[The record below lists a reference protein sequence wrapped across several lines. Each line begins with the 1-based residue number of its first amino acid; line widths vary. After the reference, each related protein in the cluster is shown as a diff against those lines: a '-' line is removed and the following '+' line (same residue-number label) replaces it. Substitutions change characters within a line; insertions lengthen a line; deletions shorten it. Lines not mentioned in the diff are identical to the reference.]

1 LNGLIFDY
9 TDPLFGIFAIFA
21 LIFIVS
27 FLTHAYNIYME
38 RKSRK
43 EYRKLLKK
51 FELGN
56 LKEDDYIHLY
66 TTYNLPFDSIILL
79 ASSFLHKGD
88 YNKAISVYLAL
99 LEHVKDPIKKEELL
113 ELLGNTYLKGG
124 FLQRS
129 KDIYL
134 KILKFSPHNI
144 TALKNLLVISE
155 KLKNYSV
162 ALDIIESLTELNI
175 DIKTELVYIKTLK
188 IIDDSILTFEQKSL
202 KLLEI
207 YKENNLIQRL
217 VIEFL
222 LKYNKTLF
230 WENLNLFDSKSV
242 IDLLWYLDF
251 NDIDFN
257 EIEKDNFLSDLYTAK
272 GHINNS
278 TSSELFE
285 LAVLISTNNS
295 TSKVNI
301 NLNFDFICK
310 KCKKLH
316 PIYDSR
322 CPHCNSIL
330 TFQVK
335 AQLTKGYYEKNSS
348 LQ

>member
-1 LNGLIFDY
+1 VNGLFIEY
-9 TDPLFGIFAIFA
+9 RDPLFGIFVLFT
-21 LIFIVS
+21 LIFVTS
-27 FLTHAYNIYME
+27 FLTYAYNLYIE
-38 RKSRK
+38 RKSRQ

-51 FELGN
+51 FELGD

-99 LEHVKDPIKKEELL
+99 LEHIKDPVKKEELL
-113 ELLGNTYLKGG
+113 ELLGTTYYKGG

-144 TALKNLLVISE
+144 TALSYLLIIYE
-155 KLKNYSV
+155 KLKEYNEAKDV
-162 ALDIIESLTELNI
+162 LESLEELEHNI
-175 DIKTELVYIKTLK
+175 IREKVYILTLT
-188 IIDDSILTFEQKSL
+188 IIDDALLSFEQKSD
-202 KLLEI
+202 KLLHIFKLNKIVE
-207 YKENNLIQRL
+207 RL

-222 LKYNKTLF
+222 LKYNKKLF
-230 WENLNLFDSKSV
+230 WEEIEQFNLSKV
-242 IDLLWYLDF
+242 IDLLWYLNID
-251 NDIDFN
+251 DIDFDKVEQN
-257 EIEKDNFLSDLYTAK
+257 QFLKELYSARGDINSANTSD
-272 GHINNS
+272 I
-278 TSSELFE
+278 FE

-295 TSKVNI
+295 TSKVNL
-301 NLNFDFICK
+301 NLNFDFICT
-310 KCKKLH
+310 KCKVQH

-330 TFQVK
+330 TLKVK
-335 AQLTKGYYEKNSS
+335 PQLAKGYYEKNSS

>member
-1 LNGLIFDY
+1 MNGLVIEY
-9 TDPLFGIFAIFA
+9 RDPLFGIFTIFT

-27 FLTHAYNIYME
+27 FLTYAYNIYIE
-38 RKSRK
+38 KKSRK

-51 FELGN
+51 FELGD

-99 LEHVKDPIKKEELL
+99 LEHVKDPTKKEELL
-113 ELLGNTYLKGG
+113 ELLGNTYFKGG

-144 TALKNLLVISE
+144 IALKYLLLIYE
-155 KLKNYSV
+155 KLKDYSKTQDV
-162 ALDIIESLTELNI
+162 IESLKELDV
-175 DIKTELVYIKTLK
+175 DIQKEEIFITTLK
-188 IIDDSILTFEQKSL
+188 IIDDSLLSFEEKSI

-207 YKENNLIQRL
+207 FSANKIIERL
-217 VIEFL
+217 VMEFL
-222 LKYNKTLF
+222 LKYNKKLF
-230 WENLNLFDSKSV
+230 WKNINKFSLSKV
-242 IDLLWYLDF
+242 MDLLWYLDF

-257 EIEKDNFLSDLYTAK
+257 AVNNNIFLKELYSAK
-272 GHINNS
+272 KHINSS
-278 TSSELFE
+278 TSSDIFE
-285 LAVLISTNNS
+285 FNVLISTNNS
-295 TSKVNI
+295 TSKVDI
-301 NLNFDFICK
+301 DLNFDFICTQ
-310 KCKKLH
+310 CKKLH
-316 PIYDSR
+316 PIYDNR

-330 TFQVK
+330 TFKVK
-335 AQLTKGYYEKNSS
+335 PQLTKGYYEKNSS

>member
-1 LNGLIFDY
+1 LNGLFIEY
-9 TDPLFGIFAIFA
+9 RDPLFGIFAIFT
-21 LIFIVS
+21 LIFLAS
-27 FLTHAYNIYME
+27 FLTYAYGIYIE
-38 RKSRK
+38 KKSRK

-51 FELGN
+51 FELGD

-99 LEHVKDPIKKEELL
+99 LEHVKDPTKKEELL
-113 ELLGNTYLKGG
+113 ELLGNTYYKGG

-134 KILKFSPHNI
+134 KILKFSPYNT
-144 TALKNLLVISE
+144 TALQYLLIIYE
-155 KLKNYSV
+155 KLKDYSMQSDV
-162 ALDIIESLTELNI
+162 INSLKELNI
-175 DIKTELVYIKTLK
+175 PIDKEEIYVKTLQL
-188 IIDDSILTFEQKSL
+188 IDNSTISFEDKSI
-202 KLLEI
+202 KLLDI
-207 YKENNLIQRL
+207 YKTNPIIERLLID
-217 VIEFL
+217 FL
-222 LKYNKTLF
+222 LKYNKKVF
-230 WENLNLFDSKSV
+230 WDNIDRFNLILV

-251 NDIDFN
+251 NDLDFSIIQEN
-257 EIEKDNFLSDLYTAK
+257 NLLTQIYSAK
-272 GHINNS
+272 GYIKDATAS
-278 TSSELFE
+278 DIFE

-295 TSKVNI
+295 TIPVNI
-301 NLNFDFICK
+301 DLNFDFICS

-316 PIYDSR
+316 PIYESR

-330 TFQVK
+330 TLKVK
-335 AQLTKGYYEKNSS
+335 SKLTKGYYEKNSS

>member
-1 LNGLIFDY
+1 MNGLFIEY
-9 TDPLFGIFAIFA
+9 RDPLFGIFAIFT
-21 LIFIVS
+21 LIFLAS
-27 FLTHAYNIYME
+27 FLTYAYGIYIE
-38 RKSRK
+38 KKSRK

-51 FELGN
+51 FELGD

-99 LEHVKDPIKKEELL
+99 LEHVKDPTKKEELL
-113 ELLGNTYLKGG
+113 ELLGNTYYKGG

-134 KILKFSPHNI
+134 KILKFSPYNT
-144 TALKNLLVISE
+144 TALQYLLIIYE
-155 KLKNYSV
+155 KLKDYSMQSDV
-162 ALDIIESLTELNI
+162 INSLKELNI
-175 DIKTELVYIKTLK
+175 PIDKEEIYVKTLQL
-188 IIDDSILTFEQKSL
+188 IDNSTISFEDKSI
-202 KLLEI
+202 KLLDI
-207 YKENNLIQRL
+207 YKTNPIIERLLID
-217 VIEFL
+217 FL
-222 LKYNKTLF
+222 LKYNKKVF
-230 WENLNLFDSKSV
+230 WDNIDRFNLILV

-251 NDIDFN
+251 NDLDFSIIQEN
-257 EIEKDNFLSDLYTAK
+257 NLLTQIYSAK
-272 GHINNS
+272 GYIKDATAS
-278 TSSELFE
+278 DIFE

-295 TSKVNI
+295 TIPVNI
-301 NLNFDFICK
+301 DLNFDFICS

-316 PIYDSR
+316 PIYESR

-330 TFQVK
+330 TLKVK
-335 AQLTKGYYEKNSS
+335 SKLTKGYYEKNSS

>member
-1 LNGLIFDY
+1 MDGLFIEY
-9 TDPLFGIFAIFA
+9 RDPLFGIFAIFT

-27 FLTHAYNIYME
+27 FLTYAYSIYIE
-38 RKSRK
+38 RISRK
-43 EYRKLLKK
+43 EYRKLLQK
-51 FELGN
+51 FELGD

-99 LEHVKDPIKKEELL
+99 LEHVKDPTKKEELL
-113 ELLGNTYLKGG
+113 ELLGKTYFKGG

-144 TALKNLLVISE
+144 NSLNYLLIIYE
-155 KLKNYSV
+155 KLKDYSQSKDV
-162 ALDIIESLTELNI
+162 LESLIELDVDVKNE
-175 DIKTELVYIKTLK
+175 DVYITTLK
-188 IIDDSILTFEQKSL
+188 TIDESIMSFDEKSHN
-202 KLLEI
+202 LLEI
-207 YKENNLIQRL
+207 FKSNHIIERL

-222 LKYNKTLF
+222 LKYNKSLF
-230 WENLNLFDSKSV
+230 WENINLFTLQKA

-257 EIEKDNFLSDLYTAK
+257 IVENNPFLTELYSAK
-272 GHINNS
+272 GYINTTKQS
-278 TSSELFE
+278 DIFE
-285 LAVLISTNNS
+285 LNVLISTNNS
-295 TSKVNI
+295 TSKVDI
-301 NLNFDFICK
+301 DLNFDFICT
-310 KCKKLH
+310 KCKKQH

-330 TFQVK
+330 TFKVK
-335 AQLTKGYYEKNSS
+335 PQLTKGYYEKNSS

>member
-1 LNGLIFDY
+1 MDGLFIEY
-9 TDPLFGIFAIFA
+9 RDPLFGIFTIFTI
-21 LIFIVS
+21 IFIVS
-27 FLTHAYNIYME
+27 FLTYAYNIYIE

-51 FELGN
+51 FELGD

-66 TTYNLPFDSIILL
+66 TTYNLPFDSIVLL

-99 LEHVKDPIKKEELL
+99 LEHVKDTIKKEELL
-113 ELLGNTYLKGG
+113 ELLGNTYLRGG

-134 KILKFSPHNI
+134 KILKFSPRNI
-144 TALKNLLVISE
+144 TALKHLLVIYE
-155 KLKNYSV
+155 KLKDYRKAEDV
-162 ALDIIESLTELNI
+162 LESLGELKEDVI
-175 DIKTELVYIKTLK
+175 REKIYIYTLK
-188 IIDDSILTFEQKSL
+188 VIDDSIFTFEEKSI
-202 KLLEI
+202 KLFKIFKMNKIVE
-207 YKENNLIQRL
+207 RL

-230 WENLNLFDSKSV
+230 WTNINSFNLSKV

-257 EIEKDNFLSDLYTAK
+257 IVEQNQFLKNLYSAK
-272 GHINNS
+272 GHID
-278 TSSELFE
+278 SSKKSDIFE
-285 LAVLISTNNS
+285 LSVLISTNNS

-301 NLNFDFICK
+301 DLNFDFICA

-330 TFQVK
+330 TFKVK
-335 AQLTKGYYEKNSS
+335 PQLTKGYYEKNSS